1 MTWLTW
7 RQHRSNAA
15 FVGAMLLVL
24 GVTVIYLSI
33 AGAGLLAEARSCT
46 PAQGACGAMQAWFNS
61 DLQTWWG
68 LVLQAVVVV
77 PVLIGMFVGA
87 PLIPRE
93 LEGGTHLLAWS
104 QGVTRGRWFL
114 VRAALLVVGAAVSA
128 AVLAAIAQGWFAME
142 RDLGGGNGFLTIWS
156 GFDIAPPVVIA
167 YTLFALALGIAAGAA
182 LRRTQPAMAVTLVA
196 YIAVRVSI
204 AVLARWRYLPPV
216 VFRELAG
223 GQLTAGT
230 PAPGPGDWL
239 LNSAPPGFFDAA
251 GHPLNAVSVS
261 QLIFQCTGNTQAT
274 CPKALAGVYSLT
286 QYQPASRFWLFQGIE
301 AAIFVVLAVALFAL
315 AYRLL
320 MRIR

>member
-142 RDLGGGNGFLTIWS
+142 RDLGSGNGFLTIWS
-156 GFDIAPPVVIA
+156 GFDIAPPGENA

-182 LRRTQPAMAVTLVA
+182 LRRTQPALALTLFA
-196 YIAVRVSI
+196 YVAVRVSI

-216 VFRELAG
+216 VFHELAG
-223 GQLTAGT
+223 GQLTASP
-230 PAPGPGDWL
+230 PAPGPGDWEL
-239 LNSAPPGFFDAA
+239 SSGPWLNAA
-251 GHPLNAVSVS
+251 GHPTNALSVS
-261 QLIFQCTGNTQAT
+261 QLISQCTGNTQAT
-274 CPKALAGVYSLT
+274 CPRALDGVYLLA

-301 AAIFVVLAVALFAL
+301 ATIFVLLAAGLLVLAH
-315 AYRLL
+315 RLV